1 MSHLRKGLIMSVIT
15 KEKIGI
21 FHYSLTTSDGEHL
34 DSSEGKDPL
43 PYLQGA
49 GNIIPGLEREM
60 EGKTIGDKF
69 TAVIVPEDAFGVINE
84 NEDAFMQVP
93 RADLPE
99 GITFQKGMQLIAE
112 GENGEQ
118 LPVWM
123 HDYKDD
129 VFTFTTNHPLA
140 GITLVFNVEIVGIR
154 DALPIEIEHGHPHGL
169 DGTAGHHH

>member
-1 MSHLRKGLIMSVIT
+1 MSVIA
-15 KEKIGI
+15 KEKVGI
-21 FHYSLTTSDGEHL
+21 IHYTLTSSEGEKL
-34 DSSEGKDPL
+34 DSSEGRDPL
-43 PYLQGA
+43 PYLHGY

-69 TAVIVPEDAFGVINE
+69 TAVILPVDAYGDLNQS
-84 NEDAFMQVP
+84 EDAFMQVP
-93 RADLPE
+93 KDNLPE

-123 HDYKDD
+123 EDYKDN

-140 GITLVFNVEIVGIR
+140 GKTLVFNVEVVGIR
-154 DALPIEIEHGHPHGL
+154 EPLPVELEHGHPHGL